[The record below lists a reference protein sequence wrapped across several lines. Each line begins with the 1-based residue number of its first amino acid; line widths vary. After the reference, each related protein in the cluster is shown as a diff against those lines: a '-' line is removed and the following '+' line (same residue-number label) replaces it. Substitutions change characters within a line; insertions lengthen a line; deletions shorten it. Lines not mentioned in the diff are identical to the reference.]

1 MSIQKLIVLCFFIIP
16 LGGYAQ
22 WDDVNITV
30 NKVQGNVYMLEGRGG
45 NIGLFVG
52 EDMTLLI
59 DDQFAPLS
67 EKIKSAVQSV
77 SDNPIHYIVNTH
89 WHGDHTGGNANFAE
103 MGATIVA
110 HENVR
115 TRLSTEQKRP
125 FRNPTPAAPEAAWP
139 DITFDENL
147 QLHLNGESVQ
157 LIHVH
162 NAHTDGDVFVYFPES
177 NVLHMGD
184 CFFKDRFPYV
194 DLGSGGSPDGAIK
207 AVETA
212 LMITDQNSKIIPG
225 HGALA
230 TRDDLVRFKEMWV
243 TMRSRIKDAIT
254 NGRSLEDMKA
264 GMLTEGYDGWGDFFI
279 SDEKMIEMLFRSY
292 SEGQ

>member
-1 MSIQKLIVLCFFIIP
+1 MSIKKLITLSFIMVPFMIS
-16 LGGYAQ
+16 AQ
-22 WDDVNITV
+22 WDDVNIKV
-30 NKVQGNVYMLEGRGG
+30 NPVQGNVYMLEGRGG
-45 NIGLFVG
+45 NMGLFVG
-52 EDMTLLI
+52 EEMSLLI

-67 EKIKSAVQSV
+67 DKINAAIKTV
-77 SDNPIHYIVNTH
+77 SDKPLHYLVNTH

-103 MGATIVA
+103 QGATIVA

-115 TRLSTEQKRP
+115 ARLSTEQKRP

-139 DITFDENL
+139 DITFDEKM
-147 QLHLNGESVQ
+147 QLHLSGESIQ

-162 NAHTDGDVFVYFPES
+162 NAHTDGDAFVFFPQS

-207 AVETA
+207 AVEVA
-212 LMITDQNSKIIPG
+212 LMITNEDSKIIPG
-225 HGALA
+225 HGSLA
-230 TRDDLVRFKEMWV
+230 NRSDLLRYKEMWI
-243 TMRSRIKDAIT
+243 TMRSRVKDAIADGNT
-254 NGRSLEDMKA
+254 LEELKEA
-264 GMLTEGYDGWGDFFI
+264 NLTDGYEGWGDFFI
-279 SDEKMIEMLFRSY
+279 SDEKMIEMLFNAY